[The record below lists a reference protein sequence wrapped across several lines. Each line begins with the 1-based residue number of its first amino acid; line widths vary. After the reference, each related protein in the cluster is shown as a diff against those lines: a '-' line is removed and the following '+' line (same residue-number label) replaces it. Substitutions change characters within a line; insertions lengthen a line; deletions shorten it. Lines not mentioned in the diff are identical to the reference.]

1 MDYRAR
7 RTVTHTV
14 TSVPFPWR
22 HVSTIG
28 LIIGVIS
35 LIHKCYTNPVV
46 MAVLTSVSKQV
57 ERGRQFEE
65 LVKGVK

>member
-14 TSVPFPWR
+14 TTNPFPWK

-35 LIHKCYTNPVV
+35 LIHKCCTNPAV
-46 MAVLTSVSKQV
+46 MDALTSVGEQV
-57 ERGRQFEE
+57 KRGHQFEE

>member
-14 TSVPFPWR
+14 VTNPFPWK
-22 HVSTIG
+22 HVSTVG

-35 LIHKCYTNPVV
+35 LIHKCCTNPSA
-46 MAVLTSVSKQV
+46 MDALTSIGKQC
-57 ERGRQFEE
+57 ERGRKFEQ
-65 LVKGVK
+65 LVKDIK